1 MATRATGETQG
12 ERGDRPRRHRG
23 WLRWGL
29 MAAVLLGAVGL
40 GVYWW
45 AGRSQ
50 GSGQGAGSDAE
61 SRERAEGET
70 SAVRVKTVHPRR
82 GGFAHTTTQPGVAH
96 YFEHTDLYA
105 KASGYLRAQVV
116 DIGDTVKRGEVLAE
130 VYDPERR
137 QRVEQAAAQVVEA
150 KSEVTQAEAIIKV
163 AEAEVTASTAL
174 VGERKAEVAR
184 YVALRKY
191 RQKQYVRY
199 VELAVSRAV
208 DERAADEKQ
217 EDFESA
223 RAGEE
228 VSVAAVRTAEGQLA
242 RAVAGLEKARADLD
256 VARSRQRVA
265 EAGEAQARILAAYV
279 DLISPYDGVIT
290 RRSFHRGAFV
300 RSAAEGDGPPVL
312 SVARTDLMR
321 VVVYVPD
328 RDVPFVDR
336 GDEAI
341 VRFDAL
347 PGEIFRGKVSR
358 YSDLEYSVNRTMR
371 VEIDLPNPTGRLR
384 EGMYGPVTILLEP
397 PPPDVLTIPSQALNE
412 RSTGGD
418 GKVFIVRDGTAR
430 KVSVRVGKDD
440 GMRVEIMTG
449 LKPDDTVV
457 LSYSGSLDD
466 GDPVEPRPATVSE
479 AKREADGGDER

>member
-1 MATRATGETQG
+1 MLVAGLAYY
-12 ERGDRPRRHRG
+12 G
-23 WLRWGL
+23 W
-29 MAAVLLGAVGL
+29 
-40 GVYWW
+40 
-45 AGRSQ
+45 RSR
-50 GSGQGAGSDAE
+50 SKSNSDKDVEA
-61 SRERAEGET
+61 RERAEGET

-82 GGFAHTTTQPGVAH
+82 GGFARTTTQPGVVH
-96 YFEHTDLYA
+96 YFEQADLFA

-137 QRVEQAAAQVVEA
+137 QRVEQAAAAVAQ
-150 KSEVTQAEAIIKV
+150 
-163 AEAEVTASTAL
+163 AEAEVRQAQAVVKVAQADVTATTAI
-174 VGERKAEVAR
+174 VSERKAEVAR

-228 VSVAAVRTAEGQLA
+228 VAVAAVRTAEGQLA
-242 RAVAGLEKARADLD
+242 KSVAALEKARADLD
-256 VARSRQRVA
+256 VARSHQRVA
-265 EAGEAQARILAAYV
+265 EASEAYARVLAEYV
-279 DLISPYDGVIT
+279 DLTSPYDGIIT
-290 RRSFHRGAFV
+290 RRTYHRGAFV
-300 RSAAEGDGPPVL
+300 RSAADGDGPPVL

-328 RDVPFVDR
+328 REVPFVDR
-336 GDEAI
+336 GDEVV

-347 PGEIFRGKVSR
+347 PGEVFKGKVSR
-358 YSDLEYSVNRTMR
+358 YSNLEYSANRTMR

-384 EGMYGPVTILLEP
+384 QGMYGPVTILLDP
-397 PPPDVLTIPSQALNE
+397 PPQDVLTIPSQALD
-412 RSTGGD
+412 SKSAGGD
-418 GKVFIVRDGTAR
+418 GEVFVVRDAKAHR
-430 KVSVRVGKDD
+430 VKVRVGKDD
-440 GMRVEIMTG
+440 GMRVEVLTG
-449 LKPDDTVV
+449 LKPDETIV

-479 AKREADGGDER
+479 AKRQAAGQGEG